1 MFPGVE
7 LINAHTGTGL
17 AQRRAASAVDANVP
31 GSNPGGG
38 GVDASPHTLF
48 AWVPPHIR
56 TALHGVKERVLA
68 SLFHSG
74 GPVPA
79 NHARML
85 WFSGLRGAMAFALA
99 LEAAA
104 ERGDDGRAI
113 LTGTLGAVV
122 FTTLIVGGLTTRA
135 LSTLGIG
142 TRGSHPAT
150 WTSATSATHEGGP
163 PSMSRTSSATASAME
178 RGGGGDGG
186 GEVGNDDE
194 SEAGTRA
201 LLTSGRSDGGT
212 HRRGGSA
219 SNLLT
224 ASSSMEPAD
233 VDYMEHARTIDKRYL
248 TPLFT
253 LQEGDRDGVN

>member
-1 MFPGVE
+1 M
-7 LINAHTGTGL
+7 INAHTGTGL

-122 FTTLIVGGLTTRA
+122 FTTLVVGGLTTRA

-142 TRGSHPAT
+142 TRGS
-150 WTSATSATHEGGP
+150 TSHGSAAHEGGAA
-163 PSMSRTSSATASAME
+163 SMSRTSSATASAME

>member
-1 MFPGVE
+1 M
-7 LINAHTGTGL
+7 INAHTGTGL

-38 GVDASPHTLF
+38 GVDGSPHTLF

-56 TALHGVKERVLA
+56 AALHGVKERMLA

-74 GPVPA
+74 GPVPS

-135 LSTLGIG
+135 LSALGIG
-142 TRGSHPAT
+142 TLGARVSRARGCAVDVEDVIGDRERHG
-150 WTSATSATHEGGP
+150 EG
-163 PSMSRTSSATASAME
+163 R
-178 RGGGGDGG
+178 R
-186 GEVGNDDE
+186 
-194 SEAGTRA
+194 R
-201 LLTSGRSDGGT
+201 RRR
-212 HRRGGSA
+212 RRG
-219 SNLLT
+219 
-224 ASSSMEPAD
+224 
-233 VDYMEHARTIDKRYL
+233 
-248 TPLFT
+248 
-253 LQEGDRDGVN
+253 

>member
-1 MFPGVE
+1 
-7 LINAHTGTGL
+7 
-17 AQRRAASAVDANVP
+17 
-31 GSNPGGG
+31 
-38 GVDASPHTLF
+38 
-48 AWVPPHIR
+48 
-56 TALHGVKERVLA
+56 
-68 SLFHSG
+68 
-74 GPVPA
+74 
-79 NHARML
+79 
-85 WFSGLRGAMAFALA
+85 MAFALA

-122 FTTLIVGGLTTRA
+122 FTTLVVGGLTTRA
-135 LSTLGIG
+135 LSFLGIG
-142 TRGSHPAT
+142 TRGSISHG
-150 WTSATSATHEGGP
+150 SATHEGGP

-186 GEVGNDDE
+186 GEGGGDDE

>member
-1 MFPGVE
+1 M
-7 LINAHTGTGL
+7 INAHTGTGL

-122 FTTLIVGGLTTRA
+122 FTTLVVGGLTTRA

-142 TRGSHPAT
+142 TRGS
-150 WTSATSATHEGGP
+150 TSHGSAAHEGGAA
-163 PSMSRTSSATASAME
+163 SMSRTSSATASAME

-186 GEVGNDDE
+186 GEVGGDDE

>member
-38 GVDASPHTLF
+38 GSDASPHTLF

-135 LSTLGIG
+135 LSALGIG
-142 TRGSHPAT
+142 TRGSAHG
-150 WTSATSATHEGGP
+150 SAAHEGA

-178 RGGGGDGG
+178 RGGGDGG
-186 GEVGNDDE
+186 GERGDDE

-219 SNLLT
+219 SNLT
-224 ASSSMEPAD
+224 ASSAMEPAD
-233 VDYMEHARTIDKRYL
+233 VDYMDHARTIDKRYL